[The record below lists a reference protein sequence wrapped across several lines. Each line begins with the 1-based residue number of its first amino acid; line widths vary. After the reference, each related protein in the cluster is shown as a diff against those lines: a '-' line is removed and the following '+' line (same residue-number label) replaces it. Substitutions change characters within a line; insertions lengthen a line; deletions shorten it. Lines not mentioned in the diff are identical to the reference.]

1 MVPMTEPIR
10 EDKIDRLQVR
20 VYGDRTAMGAATGA
34 NVAAKIKE
42 LSTRNN
48 RRVRMVFAAAP
59 SQQEVLETLAA
70 AEGIDWSQVAAFHM
84 DEYVGLSAEAPQSFG
99 RFLRETLFDTVN
111 PGEVHLIR
119 GTGATE
125 EECERYSALLREAP
139 IDIVCLGIGENAH
152 IAFNDP
158 RVADFEDPLLVKP
171 VELDTVSRKQ
181 QVNDGLF
188 PSLDTVPTH
197 ALTLTVPALMSGAHL
212 FCAVPGS
219 TKRAA
224 LERTLW
230 GNVSTNCPASVLRRH
245 PDCTLYAD
253 VNAYGE

>member
-1 MVPMTEPIR
+1 MTEPIR
-10 EDKIDRLQVR
+10 EDKVERLQVR
-20 VYGDRTAMGAATGA
+20 VYKDRAAMGAATGT

-42 LSTRNN
+42 LSARND
-48 RRVRMVFAAAP
+48 RRVRMIFAAAP
-59 SQQEVLETLAA
+59 SQSEMLDTLAA
-70 AEGIDWSQVAAFHM
+70 DKGIDWSRVAAFHM
-84 DEYVGLSAEAPQSFG
+84 DEYVGLSTEAPQSFG
-99 RFLRETLFDTVN
+99 RFLRETLFDAVN
-111 PGEVHLIR
+111 PGEVHLIS

-125 EECERYSALLREAP
+125 EECERYSALLHEAP

-158 RVADFEDPLLVKP
+158 QVADFEDPLLVKP

-188 PSLDTVPTH
+188 PSLDAVPTH

-212 FCAVPGS
+212 FCAVPGY

-224 LERTLW
+224 LECVLW
-230 GNVSTNCPASVLRRH
+230 GDVSTNCPASVLRRH